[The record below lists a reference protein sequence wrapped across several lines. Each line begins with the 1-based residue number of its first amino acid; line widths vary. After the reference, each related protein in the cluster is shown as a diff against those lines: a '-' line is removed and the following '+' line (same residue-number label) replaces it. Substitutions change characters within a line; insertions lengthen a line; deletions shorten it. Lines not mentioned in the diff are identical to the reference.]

1 MAKLS
6 EAQIQLIR
14 ETYARVGTYS
24 GTAKICGNSVA
35 TVKKYVELG
44 SKEVSLSLSPSPAP
58 TPREIKLFTKKI
70 PSIEEIGEVK
80 INDDLMRLT
89 YFEKEESVIF
99 QQEEL

>member
-14 ETYARVGTYS
+14 ETYAKVGTYS

-44 SKEVSLSLSPSPAP
+44 SKEVSSPAP
-58 TPREIKLFTKKI
+58 APKEIKLFTKKI
-70 PSIEEIGEVK
+70 PSVEEIGEVK

>member
-35 TVKKYVELG
+35 TVKKYVELELKG
-44 SKEVSLSLSPSPAP
+44 VSSSPVPAP
-58 TPREIKLFTKKI
+58 KEGKPFTKKI
-70 PSIEEIGEVK
+70 PPVEEIGEIK
-80 INDDLMRLT
+80 INEDLMRLT

>member
-44 SKEVSLSLSPSPAP
+44 SKEVSSPAP
-58 TPREIKLFTKKI
+58 APKEIKLFTKKI

>member
-44 SKEVSLSLSPSPAP
+44 SKEVSSPAP
-58 TPREIKLFTKKI
+58 APKEIKLFTKKI
-70 PSIEEIGEVK
+70 PSVEEIGEVK
-80 INDDLMRLT
+80 INNDLMRLT

>member
-44 SKEVSLSLSPSPAP
+44 SKEVSPSPASAP
-58 TPREIKLFTKKI
+58 KEIKLFTKKI

>member
-44 SKEVSLSLSPSPAP
+44 LKEVSPSPAP
-58 TPREIKLFTKKI
+58 TPKEVKPFSKKI

>member
-14 ETYARVGTYS
+14 ETYAKVGTYS

-44 SKEVSLSLSPSPAP
+44 SKEVSSPAP
-58 TPREIKLFTKKI
+58 APKEIKLFTKKI
-70 PSIEEIGEVK
+70 PSIEEIGEIK

>member
-14 ETYARVGTYS
+14 ETYARVGTNA
-24 GTAKICGNSVA
+24 AKICGNSVA

-44 SKEVSLSLSPSPAP
+44 LKGVSSSPAP
-58 TPREIKLFTKKI
+58 APKEVKPFTKKI
-70 PSIEEIGEVK
+70 PSVEEIGEIK
-80 INDDLMRLT
+80 INEDLMRLT

>member
-6 EAQIQLIR
+6 EAQIRLIR

-44 SKEVSLSLSPSPAP
+44 PKEVSPSPAP
-58 TPREIKLFTKKI
+58 APKEIKLFTKKI

>member
-44 SKEVSLSLSPSPAP
+44 SKEVSHSTSPAP
-58 TPREIKLFTKKI
+58 APKEAKPFTKKI
-70 PSIEEIGEVK
+70 PSMEEIGEVK
-80 INDDLMRLT
+80 INSDLMRLT

>member
-14 ETYARVGTYS
+14 ETYAKVGTYS

-44 SKEVSLSLSPSPAP
+44 LKGVSSSSPAP
-58 TPREIKLFTKKI
+58 APKEVKPFTKKI
-70 PSIEEIGEVK
+70 PTVEEIGEVK
-80 INDDLMRLT
+80 INEDLMRLT

>member
-14 ETYARVGTYS
+14 ETYARVETYS

-44 SKEVSLSLSPSPAP
+44 TKEVSSSPAP
-58 TPREIKLFTKKI
+58 APKEIKPFAKKI
-70 PSIEEIGEVK
+70 PSVEEIGEVK
-80 INDDLMRLT
+80 INEDLMRLT

>member
-44 SKEVSLSLSPSPAP
+44 SKEVSSSPAP
-58 TPREIKLFTKKI
+58 APKEVKPFTKKI
-70 PSIEEIGEVK
+70 PSVEEIGEVK
-80 INDDLMRLT
+80 INEDLMRLT

>member
-44 SKEVSLSLSPSPAP
+44 SKEVSPPAP
-58 TPREIKLFTKKI
+58 APKEVKPFTKKI

-80 INDDLMRLT
+80 INEDLMRLT

>member
-35 TVKKYVELG
+35 TVKKYVELAVKG
-44 SKEVSLSLSPSPAP
+44 VSSSPAP
-58 TPREIKLFTKKI
+58 APKEVKPFTKKI
-70 PSIEEIGEVK
+70 PTVEEIGEIK
-80 INDDLMRLT
+80 INEDLMRLT

>member
-44 SKEVSLSLSPSPAP
+44 PKEVSLSPAP
-58 TPREIKLFTKKI
+58 TPKEIKLFTKKI

>member
-14 ETYARVGTYS
+14 ETYAKVGTYS

-35 TVKKYVELG
+35 TVKKYVELEAKG
-44 SKEVSLSLSPSPAP
+44 VSSSPAP
-58 TPREIKLFTKKI
+58 ALKEVKPFTKKI
-70 PSIEEIGEVK
+70 PSVEEIGEVK
-80 INDDLMRLT
+80 INEDLMRLT

>member
-44 SKEVSLSLSPSPAP
+44 SKEVSLSPSPAP

>member
-44 SKEVSLSLSPSPAP
+44 SKEVSSP
-58 TPREIKLFTKKI
+58 TPTPKEIKLFTKKI

>member
-35 TVKKYVELG
+35 TVKKYIELG
-44 SKEVSLSLSPSPAP
+44 SKEVSLSPAP
-58 TPREIKLFTKKI
+58 TPKEIKLFTKKI

-89 YFEKEESVIF
+89 YFEKEEYVIF

>member
-44 SKEVSLSLSPSPAP
+44 SKEVSSPAP
-58 TPREIKLFTKKI
+58 SPKEIKPFTKKI
-70 PSIEEIGEVK
+70 PSVEEIGEVK

>member
-44 SKEVSLSLSPSPAP
+44 SKEVSSSPAP
-58 TPREIKLFTKKI
+58 APKEIKLFTKKI
-70 PSIEEIGEVK
+70 PSVEEIGEIK

>member
-35 TVKKYVELG
+35 TVKKYVELEL
-44 SKEVSLSLSPSPAP
+44 KEVSPSPASAP
-58 TPREIKLFTKKI
+58 KEIKLFTKKI
-70 PSIEEIGEVK
+70 PSIEEIGEIK

>member
-44 SKEVSLSLSPSPAP
+44 SKEVSSPAP
-58 TPREIKLFTKKI
+58 APKEVKPFTKKI
-70 PSIEEIGEVK
+70 PSIEEIGEIK

>member
-14 ETYARVGTYS
+14 ETYIKVGTYS

-35 TVKKYVELG
+35 TVKKYVELEL
-44 SKEVSLSLSPSPAP
+44 KRVSSSPAP
-58 TPREIKLFTKKI
+58 APKEIKPFTKKI
-70 PSIEEIGEVK
+70 PSVEEIGEVK
-80 INDDLMRLT
+80 INEDLMRLT

>member
-14 ETYARVGTYS
+14 ETYTRVGTYS

-35 TVKKYVELG
+35 TVKKYVEL
-44 SKEVSLSLSPSPAP
+44 EVKGVSSSPAP
-58 TPREIKLFTKKI
+58 APKEVKPFTKKI
-70 PSIEEIGEVK
+70 PSVEEIGEIK
-80 INDDLMRLT
+80 INEDLMRLT

>member
-44 SKEVSLSLSPSPAP
+44 LKGVSSSPAP
-58 TPREIKLFTKKI
+58 APKEVKPFTKKI
-70 PSIEEIGEVK
+70 PTVEEIGEVK
-80 INDDLMRLT
+80 INEDLMRLT

>member
-44 SKEVSLSLSPSPAP
+44 SKEVSLSLSPAP
-58 TPREIKLFTKKI
+58 TPKEIKLFTKK
-70 PSIEEIGEVK
+70 K
-80 INDDLMRLT
+80 
-89 YFEKEESVIF
+89 
-99 QQEEL
+99 

>member
-1 MAKLS
+1 MARLS

-14 ETYARVGTYS
+14 ETYAKVGTYS

-35 TVKKYVELG
+35 TVKKYVELELKG
-44 SKEVSLSLSPSPAP
+44 VSPSSSPAP
-58 TPREIKLFTKKI
+58 APKEIKLFTKKI
-70 PSIEEIGEVK
+70 PSIEEIGEIK